1 MNKTCFAFLFL
12 LFVFGELSAQQS
24 EKLIA
29 GNTNT
34 IALSVD
40 SLQAGSSTPSSSCY
54 GADLIQTR
62 KRVPVDTS
70 QRLANPK
77 NGEPQQLK
85 KRVPVDTSQR
95 LANPTNGEPQQ
106 LKKRVPVDTSQR
118 LANPTNGEP
127 QQLKKRVPVD
137 TSQRLANP
145 INGEP
150 QQLKKRVPV
159 DTSQRLTNPTNEEP
173 QQLKKRVPV
182 DTSQRVGTFE
192 HEVAVFPN
200 PASGTLYL
208 RQLPEQTTV
217 RLYSSSGLLIREER
231 ATGNSL
237 DLDLSALPEGVY
249 ILQLTELNHV
259 LRIVHTF

>member
-12 LFVFGELSAQQS
+12 LTVFGELSAQQS

-54 GADLIQTR
+54 VADLIQTR

-70 QRLANPK
+70 QRLANPT
-77 NGEPQQLK
+77 NGESQQLK
-85 KRVPVDTSQR
+85 KRVPVDTSLR
-95 LANPTNGEPQQ
+95 LANPTSG
-106 LKKRVPVDTSQR
+106 V
-118 LANPTNGEP
+118 
-127 QQLKKRVPVD
+127 
-137 TSQRLANP
+137 
-145 INGEP
+145 
-150 QQLKKRVPV
+150 
-159 DTSQRLTNPTNEEP
+159 P

-182 DTSQRVGTFE
+182 DTSQRVGAFE
-192 HEVAVFPN
+192 YGIAVFPN

-249 ILQLTELNHV
+249 ILQLTELNQV

>member
-12 LFVFGELSAQQS
+12 LTVFGELSAQQS
-24 EKLIA
+24 EKLIT

-70 QRLANPK
+70 QRLANP
-77 NGEPQQLK
+77 
-85 KRVPVDTSQR
+85 
-95 LANPTNGEPQQ
+95 TNGEPQQ

-118 LANPTNGEP
+118 
-127 QQLKKRVPVD
+127 
-137 TSQRLANP
+137 
-145 INGEP
+145 
-150 QQLKKRVPV
+150 
-159 DTSQRLTNPTNEEP
+159 
-173 QQLKKRVPV
+173 
-182 DTSQRVGTFE
+182 VGAFE

-237 DLDLSALPEGVY
+237 DIDLSALPEGVY
-249 ILQLTELNHV
+249 ILQLTELNQV

>member
-62 KRVPVDTS
+62 
-70 QRLANPK
+70 
-77 NGEPQQLK
+77 